1 MIKIVR
7 GQFNKDLLKT
17 RNSRLSQLLYSMLDL
32 DPNKR
37 PTVDTILTESFVVC
51 SLVDLYQ
58 NIGAVE
64 VK

>member
-1 MIKIVR
+1 VIKIVH

-17 RNSRLSQLLYSMLDL
+17 RSSRLSQLLYSMLDL
-32 DPNKR
+32 DPSKR
-37 PTVDTILTESFVVC
+37 PTVDIILAESFVVC
-51 SLVDLYQ
+51 SLVDLYL